1 MNLGNGSLKGAWGE
15 KHQEGKRRMSCI
27 REMKEEIE
35 RKTKRGKIIGR
46 GKNRKTKYKKMR
58 NVKGRKKMETKK
70 KKRNEKLE
78 GEKGEER
85 KKREKNQREE
95 N

>member
-1 MNLGNGSLKGAWGE
+1 
-15 KHQEGKRRMSCI
+15 MSCI

-35 RKTKRGKIIGR
+35 RKTKRGEIIGR
-46 GKNRKTKYKKMR
+46 GKNRKTKYKKKMR

-85 KKREKNQREE
+85 KKRGKNQREE